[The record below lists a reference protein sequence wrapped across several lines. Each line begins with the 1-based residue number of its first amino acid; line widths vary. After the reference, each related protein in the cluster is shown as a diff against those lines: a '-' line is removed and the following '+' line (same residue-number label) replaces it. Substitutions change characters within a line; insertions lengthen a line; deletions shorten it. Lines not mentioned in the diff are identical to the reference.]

1 MLSSPTTSIAVG
13 RDAVWFVGESSAR
26 LWHILPASVSIHD
39 SAVIGKTPSAIT
51 VGEDGAVW
59 VASSSL
65 SSLSRYDPE
74 RDGVDNVEVGA
85 TSRGLAAAFGRIWT
99 SPGAAEG

>member
-1 MLSSPTTSIAVG
+1 M
-13 RDAVWFVGESSAR
+13 
-26 LWHILPASVSIHD
+26 
-39 SAVIGKTPSAIT
+39 
-51 VGEDGAVW
+51 W
-59 VASSSL
+59 VASSL

-85 TSRGLAAAFGRIWT
+85 TSRYFAAAFGRIWT

>member
-26 LWHILPASVSIHD
+26 VWHILPTTVSIQD
-39 SAVIGKTPSAIT
+39 SAVIGKSPSAIA

-74 RDGVDNVEVGA
+74 TDDVDEVELGT
-85 TSRGLAAAFGRIWT
+85 TSRGLVTDFDRIWT
-99 SPGAAEG
+99 SPGTAEG